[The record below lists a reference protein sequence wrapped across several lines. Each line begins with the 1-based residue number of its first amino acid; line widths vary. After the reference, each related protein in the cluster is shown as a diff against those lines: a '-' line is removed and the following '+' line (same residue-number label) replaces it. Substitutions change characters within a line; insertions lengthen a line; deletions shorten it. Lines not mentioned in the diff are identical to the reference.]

1 MYASSQRAKP
11 STDNVGIP
19 KLLDPALLQAAR
31 RIFRIYQE
39 VHPDFFERRPI
50 GVAIHEVSQRGV
62 LLFSRKPVLLP
73 GERFVP
79 LEQMEA
85 DIY

>member
-1 MYASSQRAKP
+1 MYAAQQWLEPRSDSI
-11 STDNVGIP
+11 GIP
-19 KLLDPALLQAAR
+19 KLLDPALLRAAR

-39 VHPDFFERRPI
+39 VHPELDRRPI
-50 GVAIHEVSQRGV
+50 GVAIHEVSQRGM

-79 LEQMEA
+79 LDQMESEM
-85 DIY
+85 Y